1 MHVEIWADI
10 ACPWCFLGKRR
21 FEAALAAFE
30 QRDDVRITWRSFELD
45 PGAPAEAPGPHDA
58 QLAAKLGRTVEE
70 IHAMHDQ
77 MTAMAAAEGV
87 PFRFDLVRGG
97 NTFDAHRLTH
107 LAAANGHGDE
117 TMERLMRARQAEGA
131 LLSDPA
137 TLRALALDVGLPAG
151 EVDEL
156 LAGDA
161 YADAVREDERT
172 AAAIG
177 IQGVP
182 FFVVDRRL
190 AVSGA
195 RSPEIF
201 GELLRQASTAAP
213 AAG

>member
-1 MHVEIWADI
+1 VNVEIWTDI

-21 FEAALAAFE
+21 FEAALAGFE

-45 PGAPAEAPGPHDA
+45 PQAPAEVPGDHDE
-58 QLAAKLGRTVEE
+58 QLAAKLGRSVEE
-70 IHAMHDQ
+70 IHAMHEQ

-87 PFRFDLVRGG
+87 PFRFGLVRGG

-107 LAAANGHGDE
+107 LAAAHGLGDE
-117 TMERLMRARQAEGA
+117 MQERLMRARQAEGA
-131 LLSDPA
+131 LLSDPE
-137 TLRALALDVGLPAG
+137 TLRSLAGEVGLPA
-151 EVDEL
+151 EAVDDL

-161 YADAVREDERT
+161 YADAVREDEAL
-172 AAAIG
+172 AAALG

-195 RSPEIF
+195 QSPEVF
-201 GELLRQASTAAP
+201 GELLRRALTAAP

>member
-1 MHVEIWADI
+1 MHVEIWSDI

-21 FEAALAAFE
+21 FEAALAAFDG
-30 QRDDVRITWRSFELD
+30 RDEVTITWRSFELD
-45 PGAPAEAPGPHDA
+45 PNAPAEVPGSHDE
-58 QLAAKLGRTVEE
+58 QLAAKLGRSVEE
-70 IHAMHDQ
+70 IHAMHEQ

-87 PFRFDLVRGG
+87 PFRFDLVRSA

-107 LAAANGHGDE
+107 LGAAHGRGDE

-131 LLSDPA
+131 LVSDPA
-137 TLRALALDVGLPAG
+137 TLRALALDAGLPAD
-151 EVDEL
+151 EVDDL

-161 YADAVREDERT
+161 YADAVREDEQL

-190 AVSGA
+190 ALSGA
-195 RSPEIF
+195 QSPEVF
-201 GELLRQASTAAP
+201 GELLRQASAAAP
-213 AAG
+213 APG